1 MRQTACGEIQTSVL
15 GFGCGSVMGRVGR
28 TASLRAMNVAWD
40 AGIRLFDTARSY
52 GFGEAE
58 GVLGEF
64 LKGKRDEAFLA
75 TKFGITPQALS
86 PLKRIAVPMV
96 RVAKQVP
103 GVGGLMK
110 RGGGGPVAHG
120 EFSVGGLRSSLETS
134 LRKLKTDRVDV
145 LFLHEATAAVF
156 RQEDLIA
163 ELEGLVRAGKVLR
176 VGLYGS
182 AAVCVEGLERG
193 PEVFRAMQFGADVFD
208 PVASGIAEA
217 NQRGALMIG
226 NHPFGSED
234 RVARV
239 TAMLAGMAV
248 DEAVPA
254 ELRDKLW
261 GLNSEGVLEA
271 LLGMFVDGAGVD
283 VLVFSMMQEKH
294 VLRNVRAVEMCRFSA
309 SELELMRARMLR

>member
-1 MRQTACGEIQTSVL
+1 
-15 GFGCGSVMGRVGR
+15 MGRVGR
-28 TASLRAMNVAWD
+28 AASLRAMNAAWD

-64 LKGKRDEAFLA
+64 LKGKREEAFVA
-75 TKFGITPQALS
+75 TKFGITPQTLS

-110 RGGGGPVAHG
+110 RGGSGSVVHG
-120 EFSVGGLRSSLETS
+120 EFSVAGLRSSLEAS
-134 LRKLKTDRVDV
+134 LRALKTDRVDA

-156 RQEDLIA
+156 RQDDLIA

-182 AAVCVEGLERG
+182 AAVCAEGLGHG
-193 PEVFRAMQFGADVFD
+193 PEVFRAMQFGADLFN
-208 PVASGIAEA
+208 PVAMGIAEGH
-217 NQRGALMIG
+217 QRGALMIG

-239 TAMLAGMAV
+239 TAMLAAMAV
-248 DEAVPA
+248 DDAVPE

-261 GLNSEGVLEA
+261 GLSTDGALEA
-271 LLGMFVDGAGVD
+271 LLGMILDSAGVD
-283 VLVFSMMQEKH
+283 ALVFSMMQQKH
-294 VLRNVRAVEMCRFSA
+294 VQQNVRAVEMCRFSA
-309 SELELMRARMLR
+309 GELGLMRARMLGAGPKTTNELPSR

>member
-1 MRQTACGEIQTSVL
+1 
-15 GFGCGSVMGRVGR
+15 MGRVGR
-28 TASLRAMNVAWD
+28 AASIRAMNVAWD
-40 AGIRLFDTARSY
+40 AGIRFFDTARSY

-64 LKGKRDEAFLA
+64 LMGKRDQAVVA
-75 TKFGITPQALS
+75 TKFGIAPQTLTT
-86 PLKRIAVPMV
+86 LKRIAVPMV
-96 RVAKQVP
+96 RAAKQMP

-110 RGGGGPVAHG
+110 RGGRGPVVHG
-120 EFSVGGLRSSLETS
+120 EFSVAGLRTSLETS

-156 RQEDLIA
+156 RQEDLVA
-163 ELEGLVRAGKVLR
+163 ELEALVRAGKALR

-182 AAVCVEGLERG
+182 AAVCAEGLGHG
-193 PEVFRAMQFGADVFD
+193 PEVLRAMQFGADLFD
-208 PVASGIAEA
+208 PVAMGLEEG

-239 TAMLAGMAV
+239 AAMLAAMAV
-248 DEAVPA
+248 DEAAPQ

-271 LLGMFVDGAGVD
+271 LLGMILDSEGMDA
-283 VLVFSMMQEKH
+283 LVFSMMQEKH
-294 VLRNVRAVEMCRFSA
+294 VLRNVRAVERCRFSA
-309 SELELMRARMLR
+309 GELDLMRARMLK

>member
-1 MRQTACGEIQTSVL
+1 
-15 GFGCGSVMGRVGR
+15 MGRVGR
-28 TASLRAMNVAWD
+28 AASIRAMNVAWD
-40 AGIRLFDTARSY
+40 AGIRFFDTARSY

-64 LKGKRDEAFLA
+64 LKGKRDQAFVA
-75 TKFGITPQALS
+75 TKYGLLPQTLT

-110 RGGGGPVAHG
+110 RGGSGTVVHG
-120 EFSVGGLRSSLETS
+120 EFSVAGLRTSLETS
-134 LRKLKTDRVDV
+134 LRKLKTDSVDV

-156 RQEDLIA
+156 RQEDLVD
-163 ELEGLVRAGKVLR
+163 ELEGLVRAGKALR

-182 AAVCVEGLERG
+182 ATVCADGLGHG
-193 PEVFRAMQFGADVFD
+193 PEVFRAMQFGADLLD
-208 PVASGIAEA
+208 PVAMGLAGG
-217 NQRGALMIG
+217 NRRGALMIG

-239 TAMLAGMAV
+239 AAMLAAMAV
-248 DEAVPA
+248 DEAVPQ

-271 LLGMFVDGAGVD
+271 LFGMILDSVGVD
-283 VLVFSMMQEKH
+283 ALVFSMMQEKH
-294 VLRNVRAVEMCRFSA
+294 VQQNVRAVERCRFS
-309 SELELMRARMLR
+309 SGERDLMRTRMLR

>member
-1 MRQTACGEIQTSVL
+1 
-15 GFGCGSVMGRVGR
+15 MGRVGR
-28 TASLRAMNVAWD
+28 AASLQAMNVAWD
-40 AGIRLFDTARSY
+40 AGIRFFDTARSY

-64 LKGKRDEAFLA
+64 LKGKRDKAVVA
-75 TKFGITPQALS
+75 TKFGITPQALT
-86 PLKRIAVPMV
+86 PLKRIAVPLV

-103 GVGGLMK
+103 GVGGLMR
-110 RGGGGPVAHG
+110 RGGSGPVVHG
-120 EFSVGGLRSSLETS
+120 KFSVAGLRSSLETS

-182 AAVCVEGLERG
+182 ASVCDEGLEHG
-193 PEVFRAMQFGADVFD
+193 PEVFRAMQFGADLFD
-208 PVASGIAEA
+208 PVAMRIADG

-234 RVARV
+234 RVSRV
-239 TAMLAGMAV
+239 TAMLAAMAV
-248 DEAVPA
+248 DEAVPE

-261 GLNSEGVLEA
+261 GLSGEGVLEA
-271 LLGMFVDGAGVD
+271 LLGMILDSAGVD
-283 VLVFSMMQEKH
+283 ALVFSMMHEKH
-294 VLRNVRAVEMCRFSA
+294 VLQNVRAVEMCRFSA
-309 SELELMRARMLR
+309 GELGMMRARMLK

>member
-1 MRQTACGEIQTSVL
+1 
-15 GFGCGSVMGRVGR
+15 MGRVGR
-28 TASLRAMNVAWD
+28 TASLQAINVAWD
-40 AGIRLFDTARSY
+40 AGIRFFDTARSY

-64 LKGKRDEAFLA
+64 LKDKRDQAVVA
-75 TKFGITPQALS
+75 TKFGIAPQTLT

-103 GVGGLMK
+103 GVGGFLK
-110 RGGGGPVAHG
+110 RGGNGPVVHG
-120 EFSVGGLRSSLETS
+120 EFSVAGLRSSLETS

-145 LFLHEATAAVF
+145 LFLHEATAAVL

-163 ELEGLVRAGKVLR
+163 ELEGLVRAGKVVR

-182 AAVCVEGLERG
+182 ASVCAEGIEQG
-193 PEVFRAMQFGADVFD
+193 PEVFRAVQFGADLFD
-208 PVASGIAEA
+208 PVAMELAKG

-239 TAMLAGMAV
+239 TAMLAAMAV
-248 DEAVPA
+248 DESVSA

-271 LLGMFVDGAGVD
+271 LLGMILDSGGVD
-283 VLVFSMMQEKH
+283 ALVFSMMQAKH
-294 VLRNVRAVEMCRFSA
+294 VSQNVRAVEMCRFSA
-309 SELELMRARMLR
+309 GELRTMRARMLKRGLELPPAG